1 MLNFS
6 RKKLVAMVYK
16 VAATLGHCLHASF
29 VPSTGVFS
37 SLMLRFF
44 LLSVKIE
51 ADLHPPAFRGHQPE
65 PQFTHPCDRH
75 HT

>member
-16 VAATLGHCLHASF
+16 VAATLGHCLQAF
-29 VPSTGVFS
+29 FLTSTGALL

-44 LLSVKIE
+44 LHSVKIE
-51 ADLHPPAFRGHQPE
+51 ADLHPPAFRGHQLE